1 MLLSLKRTIFSEY
14 STIGE
19 LSIDGKFECFI
30 LEDRDRGLDSS
41 QTLDE
46 IKSVKITA
54 QTAIPTGK
62 YPVIYT
68 MSRRFKRMLPLLTNV
83 PGYDGIR
90 IHPGNTAIDTE
101 GCLLPGKRA
110 EKDFVTDSRLA
121 FNLLLDKITLPMLS
135 SSLTIEIIRDEEKWK
150 QYEHPIT
157 LST

>member
-1 MLLSLKRTIFSEY
+1 MILTLKRTIFSDL

-19 LSIDGKFECFI
+19 LSIDGKLECFI
-30 LEDRDRGLDSS
+30 LEDMDRGLDSS

-46 IKSVKITA
+46 IRAVKITA

-62 YPVIYT
+62 YSVIYT
-68 MSRRFKRMLPLLTNV
+68 MSRRFGRMLPLLANV

-90 IHPGNTAIDTE
+90 IHPGNSAVDTQ

-121 FNLLLDKITLPMLS
+121 FNLLLDKITLPMLDR
-135 SSLTIEIIRDEEKWK
+135 SLVIEVTRDEERWK
-150 QYEHPIT
+150 TFKE
-157 LST
+157 LL

>member
-1 MLLSLKRTIFSEY
+1 VILTLKRTIFSDL

-62 YPVIYT
+62 YSVIYT
-68 MSRRFKRMLPLLTNV
+68 MSRRFGRMLPLLANV

-90 IHPGNTAIDTE
+90 IHAGNSPVDTE

-121 FNLLLDKITLPMLS
+121 FNLLLDKITLPMLDR
-135 SSLTIEIIRDEEKWK
+135 SLVIEVTRDEERWK
-150 QYEHPIT
+150 TFNSHPN
-157 LST
+157 